1 MGRTAVNFTV
11 RDSKKGRVRFDV
23 FDRIS
28 ADDIMVH
35 LVRRELFRIAGGTP
49 PGDDVDPSFRD
60 FVTFSG
66 TIPGD

>member
-1 MGRTAVNFTV
+1 MARTEVTFTV
-11 RDSKKGRVRFDV
+11 RDTQKGRVRFDIY
-23 FDRIS
+23 DRIS

-35 LVRRELFRIAGGTP
+35 LVRREVFRIAGGKP
-49 PGDDVDPSFRD
+49 PGDDVDPAFRD